1 MDVIQANIDRSKLL
15 LTRGPYDSKT
25 EIVMSQL
32 HDSADENVDHACSK
46 CRALMVLASIEEK
59 YPGYHRRTFECSAC
73 GTTMTEWAG

>member
-46 CRALMVLASIEEK
+46 CRALMVLASIEENILVTT
-59 YPGYHRRTFECSAC
+59 GERLSAQR
-73 GTTMTEWAG
+73 AAPL

>member
-15 LTRGPYDSKT
+15 LTREPYDSKT

-46 CRALMVLASIEEK
+46 CRALMVLASIEENILVTT
-59 YPGYHRRTFECSAC
+59 GERLSAQR
-73 GTTMTEWAG
+73 AAPL